1 MLLVEQAVDLKNAL
15 EKERDLKRAEA
26 IKELN
31 KVKLQIESKLHDLE
45 VRERNVEAM
54 VAKVASLS

>member
-15 EKERDLKRAEA
+15 EKERGLKWAEA

>member
-1 MLLVEQAVDLKNAL
+1 MLLLEQAVDLKNAL
-15 EKERDLKRAEA
+15 EKERDLKQAEA

>member
-15 EKERDLKRAEA
+15 EKERGLKRAEA

>member
-15 EKERDLKRAEA
+15 EKERGLKRAEA

-54 VAKVASLS
+54 VAKVASLL

>member
-1 MLLVEQAVDLKNAL
+1 MLLLEQAVDLKNAL
-15 EKERDLKRAEA
+15 EKERDLKQAEE